1 MRHFPKSR
9 DTSIQL
15 HSATK
20 RGILCAIGRIRLE
33 PAFGRRW
40 KSLSLSLLL
49 WGGSEAF
56 IGMVESYSWNPHV
69 CNVYVKIV
77 NILLLSSYTWY
88 HLVEGISVGLLLW
101 REVGCKRWVRDFI
114 WWYVCFLAEDNQGIA
129 WPVWRGGASLKS
141 CPAID
146 HRTFLQ
152 CAFQMSLKSW
162 PCHWPPALL
171 LAQQL
176 SSSMTTKGW
185 PMGVTK
191 ATHLISWSDALIQ
204 DNLAK
209 LEFLGSTVAPF
220 LNLNDAHFGRL
231 LSPERHFSSAYL
243 GLQALLVTRRRGE
256 WVVDGYSSPLTLLNP
271 SLCFF

>member
-40 KSLSLSLLL
+40 KSLSLSLL